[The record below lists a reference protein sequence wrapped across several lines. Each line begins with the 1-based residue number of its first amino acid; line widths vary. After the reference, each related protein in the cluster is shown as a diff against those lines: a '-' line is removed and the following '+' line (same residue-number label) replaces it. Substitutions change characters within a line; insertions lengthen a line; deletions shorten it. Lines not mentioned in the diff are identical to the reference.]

1 MYGRPRFAEVIVRQK
16 FVEVFLL
23 VSFLQLK
30 IPCQLYFSKQRLYRG
45 KHRHKNPSGDLPGGP
60 VVKNL
65 PSKTGDMG
73 CIPGQG
79 TKIPHAMG
87 QLTYAL
93 LLIPHPGAHAQ

>member
-1 MYGRPRFAEVIVRQK
+1 M
-16 FVEVFLL
+16 
-23 VSFLQLK
+23 
-30 IPCQLYFSKQRLYRG
+30 PCQLYFSKQRLYRG

-87 QLTYAL
+87 QLTHAL